1 MFSNFVLSSGCNRVL
16 YKSNLKQT
24 HCNDCNVSCGVPKE
38 YFEILGNT
46 AIYIIA
52 QQRGSCASSQLANAV
67 QRLIG
72 HVTDGLLSRD
82 TIVFFAS
89 VYLEVIK
96 WE

>member
-1 MFSNFVLSSGCNRVL
+1 M
-16 YKSNLKQT
+16 
-24 HCNDCNVSCGVPKE
+24 
-38 YFEILGNT
+38 GNT

-72 HVTDGLLSRD
+72 HVTDGLLSHD
-82 TIVFFAS
+82 TIVFLAS

-96 WE
+96 